1 MEINFLAVLFAG
13 LSIFLTGG
21 IYYHPKVMGTA
32 WMKASR
38 LSLEDLK
45 KVGMA
50 KLFTSCFLLSL
61 MIGLILNP
69 IVIHQ
74 FGPLG
79 MIGGPEFIEGAKPSY
94 AAFMEDYGDAYRT
107 FKHGALHGFMTAL
120 FLVFPILGINALFE
134 RKSWKY
140 IGIHTGYWLIA
151 LTIAGGIIGGWQ

>member
-1 MEINFLAVLFAG
+1 MDINFLAVLFAG

-32 WMKASR
+32 WMKASY
-38 LSLEDLK
+38 LSVDDLNK
-45 KVGMA
+45 GGMT
-50 KLFTSCFLLSL
+50 KLFISCFLLSL
-61 MIGLILNP
+61 LIGLILNP

-79 MIGGPEFIEGAKPSY
+79 MIGGPQFIESAKPSY
-94 AAFMEDYGDAYRT
+94 AAFMQDYGDAYRT

-120 FLVFPILGINALFE
+120 FLVFPILGINALLE

-140 IGIHTGYWLIA
+140 IGIHSGYWLIA